1 MTVSISQEGKGQ
13 LAIDLVGGTSTDGGG
28 LGAVA
33 NPEGASV
40 IILRTTFYGK
50 TNSTGAANLGIGVAA
65 DRVTKATDILND
77 LAMGAVAG
85 KMYNGHVMQ
94 NAAKTEIQAPALW
107 AADKYIT
114 FTGSASTAGLTG
126 TLYVEYVRV

>member
-1 MTVSISQEGKGQ
+1 MTVAISQEGKGV
-13 LAIDLVGGTSTDGGG
+13 LAIDLTGAASTDNAG

-33 NPEGASV
+33 NPEGVAV

-50 TNSTGAANLGIGVAA
+50 TNSTGAANLGIGVTTVAA
-65 DRVTKATDILND
+65 KATDILND
-77 LAMGAVAG
+77 LAMAAVTG
-85 KMYNGHVMQ
+85 KMYNGHAMQ
-94 NAAKTEIQAPALW
+94 NTAKTEITAPALW